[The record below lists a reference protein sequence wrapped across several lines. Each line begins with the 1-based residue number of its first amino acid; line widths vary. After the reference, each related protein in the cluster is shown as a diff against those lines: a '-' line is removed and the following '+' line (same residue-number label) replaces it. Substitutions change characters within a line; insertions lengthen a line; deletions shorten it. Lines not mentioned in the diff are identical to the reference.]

1 MLGSLWRK
9 APYCWWEFKLLQ
21 PAWRTV
27 RRFLKTKNRATIW
40 PSNPTPRHISRKDEN
55 LKRYMHP
62 NVHNRTIYSSQDM
75 ETTHVPI
82 IRWFVYEMQRC
93 EWNYPKRESQE
104 RSFQE
109 NFRDWNMDGNSSY
122 SHQPDRRDV
131 VKYRVLDTI
140 LRKIAP

>member
-1 MLGSLWRK
+1 MLLVGDVSWCTQYAK
-9 APYCWWEFKLLQ
+9 NVW
-21 PAWRTV
+21 
-27 RRFLKTKNRATIW
+27 RFLKKKKIELPYNPVVPLLGISGKDKN
-40 PSNPTPRHISRKDEN
+40 SN

-82 IRWFVYEMQRC
+82 IRWLICERQRC